1 MNNEAINEVIGVW
14 LIDNTGFP
22 LIIRIYTN
30 SEESLIDS
38 VLFSGF
44 ITAIVAF
51 SKNVVKDSLETI
63 VMAGHS
69 IHCLA
74 FPRFSVVTTT
84 NKLTLPTSKLQIQC
98 LMAEIG
104 KKFYQMYQEELDRYE
119 RNTAHFTDFELIVDQ
134 LLGQRDEGKKKSLN
148 DFEIGFILTQVRFK
162 KITAQEAIKR
172 IYTSFKRL
180 DKHSQQFIRK
190 AMNDFEG
197 FFTTKSGLATQEIL
211 MYKEIVGKMTALMK
225 SEKFFQSF

>member
-1 MNNEAINEVIGVW
+1 VVHLNNELIGLW
-14 LIDNTGFP
+14 LIDNTGFS
-22 LIIRIYTN
+22 LINRIYTN

-51 SKNVVKDSLETI
+51 SKQVVKDSLETI
-63 VMAGHS
+63 EMAGHN
-69 IHCLA
+69 IHCLS
-74 FPRFSVVTTT
+74 FERFSVVTTT
-84 NKLTLPTSKLQIQC
+84 NKSAMITSKLQIQS

-104 KKFYQMYQEELDRYE
+104 KRFHQMYQEELNRYE

-134 LLGQRDEGKKKSLN
+134 LLGQKEVGRKKSLN
-148 DFEIGFILTQVRFK
+148 DFEIGFILTQVKLK
-162 KITAQEAIKR
+162 KITPQEAIAR

-180 DKHSQQFIRK
+180 DKHSQQFIRE
-190 AMNDFEG
+190 AMNDFEDY
-197 FFTTKSGLATQEIL
+197 FTTKSGLSTQDIL
-211 MYKEIVGKMTALMK
+211 MYKEIVGKMTAIMK